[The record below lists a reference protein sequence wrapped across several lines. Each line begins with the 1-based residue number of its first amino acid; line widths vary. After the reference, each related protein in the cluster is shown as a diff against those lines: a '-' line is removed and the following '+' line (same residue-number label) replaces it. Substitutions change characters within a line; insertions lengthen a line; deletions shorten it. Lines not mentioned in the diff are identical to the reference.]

1 MMTDIE
7 AFKLDLKKYL
17 EDLNELKASNDPELD
32 KKIRDLGE
40 QFRNKVRKYLPTC
53 LNIINTNFGC
63 KFSLYKVGK
72 DYNAAFKVVETNVRK
87 SKEEVENELNALKAS
102 KDLTTLSPQVLSQ
115 IDLACD
121 ILLTYVDDG
130 IEPKATQKYLDS
142 AQPVASSIMTNVVN
156 PQERFEQQ
164 QQLEQNNIN
173 FNPYAN
179 QPINLGENQATGI
192 NTPSID
198 TNAFNNSVA
207 SVPSPVQ
214 QPQPVV
220 PVNQPANDDFVS
232 TGIKT
237 DSEYAYSDVID
248 ASSISIFGVGS
259 SNNNNNNN

>member
-7 AFKLDLKKYL
+7 AFKLDLNKYL
-17 EDLNELKASNDPELD
+17 EDLKELKASNDPELD
-32 KKIRDLGE
+32 KKIKDLGE

-87 SKEEVENELNALKAS
+87 SKEEVENELAALKAS
-102 KDLTTLSPQVLSQ
+102 KDLTTLSPQVVSQ
-115 IDLACD
+115 IELACD
-121 ILLTYVDDG
+121 ILITYVDDG
-130 IEPKATQKYLDS
+130 VEPKASQKYLDS
-142 AQPVASSIMTNVVN
+142 APVVASSIMTNVAS

-164 QQLEQNNIN
+164 NKMEQNNIN

-198 TNAFNNSVA
+198 TNAFNSSVA
-207 SVPSPVQ
+207 SVPNQAVQ
-214 QPQPVV
+214 QPVN
-220 PVNQPANDDFVS
+220 PVNKQVNDDFVS

-248 ASSISIFGVGS
+248 ASSLSIFGVG
-259 SNNNNNNN
+259 NNNNNNN